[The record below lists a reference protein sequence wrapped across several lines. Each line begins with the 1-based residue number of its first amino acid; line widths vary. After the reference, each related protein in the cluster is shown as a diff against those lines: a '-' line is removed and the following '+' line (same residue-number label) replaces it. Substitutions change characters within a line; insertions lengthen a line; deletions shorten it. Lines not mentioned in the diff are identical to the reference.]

1 MFYPA
6 IIAASIWICINIVK
20 IKTYTEELKAEYP
33 NCTASNPNQIM
44 IIMVSIVCLIFTQK
58 PIEHFFKAVFMKL
71 I

>member
-44 IIMVSIVCLIFTQK
+44 IIIFTQK